1 MQQDGQQADFARLGS
16 ELLAQAQSLLFDWL
30 PGGRVVGNEFECGNL
45 SGIAGR
51 SLRVNL
57 RSGKWADFSSN
68 EKGGD
73 LISLF
78 AAIKGISQIEAYRQL
93 GGASPKASV
102 PNGNG
107 HHHHHPSESD
117 AASLVPPPKGTK
129 KPDFIHRRHG
139 TATKVWSYRDGTGAV
154 LYFIARYDT
163 PEGKQF
169 IPWSWR
175 SDGKWINKAW
185 PEPRPL
191 YGLELLAAHPER
203 AVMVVEGEKA
213 ADAARSIAGHV
224 YNVVTWQGGSL
235 AWKKTD
241 LTPLYGRKILLW
253 PDADEPGVEAMYRVG
268 MFLAEQCPEVK
279 QINPAPE
286 QGGWDAADALAAG
299 MDWQKFKE
307 WASPRAE
314 IRKVTLPEQV
324 YKPEAKVNKA
334 KRTDVEVLPAD
345 REPPSINVQVT
356 NTNEPTAP
364 PVSLHAAWENM
375 GLAMTQKSGPIIN
388 VDNVVRILEAWEP
401 LKGVL
406 WFDEFHQR
414 MLTNKDS
421 DRKIRE
427 WRDVDDIDL
436 TVYLQRE
443 LGLPKMTTRV
453 VREGVEL
460 FAFRNIRNEPR
471 DWMEQ
476 LTWDQA
482 PRIDHFFA
490 QALGADD
497 SEYTTAASK
506 NFWLA
511 MIARVYRPGCKFD
524 NMVVLEGHQGK
535 FKSSALNLIGG
546 EWFMEATETIG
557 TKDFLQSL
565 NGKLLVEIA
574 ELDGFS
580 KADVRT
586 IKKTISCR
594 VDTYRAS
601 FGRRAQDFRRRCVFV
616 GTTNEDEYLEDSTGG
631 RRFWPIKIGNI
642 DLGLIVEHRD
652 QLFAEA
658 VSRFKAGEEWWHMP
672 AQAKEEQE
680 ARRRSDAWEDAL
692 LPWLSGK
699 EKVRLL
705 DVAVDCFKMDV
716 ERFDKRA
723 QLRLGSVMR
732 SLGWT
737 RITARSG
744 NRVEKMWVRTD
755 KADPFVTAVPN
766 PKGQQESL
774 FSRPPGVKNYA
785 PGASDVEYPDL
796 DMDQ

>member
-1 MQQDGQQADFARLGS
+1 M
-16 ELLAQAQSLLFDWL
+16 LFDWL

-45 SGIAGR
+45 SGVAGR

-73 LISLF
+73 LISLY

-107 HHHHHPSESD
+107 HHHHPPSESD

-129 KPDFIHRRHG
+129 KPDFVHRRHG
-139 TATKVWSYRDGTGAV
+139 SATKVWAYRDGTGAV
-154 LYFIARYDT
+154 LYFIARYDG
-163 PEGKQF
+163 PERKQF

-175 SDGKWINKAW
+175 SDGKWVNKAW

-241 LTPLYGRKILLW
+241 LTPLYGKKILLW

-268 MFLAEQCPEVK
+268 MFLVEHCVEIK

-299 MDWQKFKE
+299 MDWQKFKA
-307 WASPRAE
+307 WAGPRAE
-314 IRKVTLPEQV
+314 IRKVTMPEQTV
-324 YKPEAKVNKA
+324 KKPAA
-334 KRTDVEVLPAD
+334 KRSDVEVLPARGD
-345 REPPSINVQVT
+345 APELHIQVT
-356 NTNEPTAP
+356 NTNEPAAA

-388 VDNVVRILEAWEP
+388 VDNVVRILEGWPA
-401 LKGVL
+401 LKDVV

-414 MLTNKDS
+414 VLTNKDN
-421 DRKIRE
+421 DGKIRE

-443 LGLPKMTTRV
+443 LGLPKMTEKV
-453 VREGVEL
+453 VRSAVEL
-460 FAFRNIRNEPR
+460 YSFRHTRNEPR
-471 DWMEQ
+471 DWMEK
-476 LTWDQA
+476 LIWDRS

-497 SEYTTAASK
+497 SEYTLAASR

-601 FGRRAQDFRRRCVFV
+601 FGRRATDFKRRCVFV

-642 DLGLIVEHRD
+642 DLALIVEHRD

-658 VSRFKAGEEWWHMP
+658 VARFKAGEEWWQMP
-672 AQAKEEQE
+672 AVAAEEQE
-680 ARRRSDAWEDAL
+680 ARRRGDAWEDL
-692 LPWLSGK
+692 VLPYLSGK
-699 EKVRLL
+699 EKVRLAEVAL
-705 DVAVDCFKMDV
+705 DSALKIDAAH
-716 ERFDKRA
+716 FDKRS
-723 QLRLGSVMR
+723 QMRLGAVMR
-732 SLGWT
+732 ALGWE
-737 RITARSG
+737 RKLSRSG
-744 NRVEKMWVRTD
+744 SKVEKVWFRTD
-755 KADPFVTAVPN
+755 RAVTAPEA
-766 PKGQQESL
+766 PKPAQGEL
-774 FSRPPGVKNYA
+774 FSRPAGVKNYA
-785 PGASDVEYPDL
+785 PGAENWDYNPSPD
-796 DMDQ
+796 Q

>member
-1 MQQDGQQADFARLGS
+1 M
-16 ELLAQAQSLLFDWL
+16 AQASSLLFDWL
-30 PGGRVVGNEFECGNL
+30 PGGKIVGNEFECGNL

-57 RSGKWADFSSN
+57 RTGKWGDFSSN
-68 EKGGD
+68 ERGGD
-73 LISLF
+73 LISLY
-78 AAIKGISQIEAYRQL
+78 AAIHGISQIEAYRKL
-93 GGASPKASV
+93 GGQSPQQSIA
-102 PNGNG
+102 NGNG
-107 HHHHHPSESD
+107 QHHHHPSDSD

-129 KPDFIHRRHG
+129 KPDFKHKRHG
-139 TATKVWSYRDGTGAV
+139 SPTKVWTYRDGSAAV

-163 PEGKQF
+163 AEGKQF

-175 SDGKWINKAW
+175 SDGKWVNKAW

-191 YGLELLAAHPER
+191 YGLELLAQRPDA
-203 AVMVVEGEKA
+203 AVLVVEGEKA
-213 ADAARSIAGHV
+213 ADAARVMAGHV
-224 YNVVTWQGGSL
+224 YCVVTWQGGSL

-241 LTPLYGRKILLW
+241 LSPLYGRKILLW

-268 MFLAEQCPEVK
+268 MFLMEHCPEVK

-286 QGGWDAADALAAG
+286 ANGWDAADALEAG
-299 MDWQKFKE
+299 MDWSKFKA

-314 IRKVTLPEQV
+314 IRRITMPEQKTHKV
-324 YKPEAKVNKA
+324 KPSADVNI
-334 KRTDVEVLPAD
+334 RRSDVEVLPA
-345 REPPSINVQVT
+345 PSEAPQLHIQVS
-356 NTNEPTAP
+356 NTNDPAAA

-388 VDNVVRILEAWEP
+388 VDNVVRILERWEP

-414 MLTNKDS
+414 MLTNKDN
-421 DRKIRE
+421 DGKIRE

-460 FAFRNIRNEPR
+460 FAFRHTRNEPR
-471 DWMEQ
+471 DWMEK
-476 LTWDQA
+476 LTWDRL

-497 SEYTTAASK
+497 SEYTSAASR

-511 MIARVYRPGCKFD
+511 LVARIYRPGVKFD

-535 FKSSALNLIGG
+535 YKSSALNLIGG

-565 NGKLLVEIA
+565 NGKMLVEIA

-601 FGRRAQDFRRRCVFV
+601 FGRRATDFRRRCVFV

-642 DLGLIVEHRD
+642 DLALIVEHRD

-658 VSRFKAGEEWWHMP
+658 VTRFKAGEEWWHMP
-672 AQAKEEQE
+672 AQAAEEQE
-680 ARRRSDAWEDAL
+680 SRRRSDAWEDAL
-692 LPWLSGK
+692 LMWLSGR
-699 EKVRLL
+699 EKVKLI
-705 DVAVDCFKMDV
+705 DVAVDGLKIDI
-716 ERFDKRA
+716 ERFDRRA
-723 QLRLGSVMR
+723 QLRLGAVMR

-737 RITARSG
+737 RITARVASKL
-744 NRVEKMWVRTD
+744 EKVWVRTD
-755 KADPFVTAVPN
+755 KAGPVVTE
-766 PKGQQESL
+766 PKPAQGSL
-774 FSRPPGVKNYA
+774 FGRPTGVKNYA
-785 PGASDVEYPDL
+785 PGAGEVNYPEVES
-796 DMDQ
+796 